1 MFNIYGM
8 VSFLNVGMLFCGLGE
23 TVLNNLFAALNL
35 PYVSSTTFKKRER
48 ETGIVF
54 EAVADKTCDDAIL
67 EEKRKY
73 VLKKIFDEII
83 L

>member
-8 VSFLNVGMLFCGLGE
+8 LSFLNVGMLFCGLGE

-35 PYVSSTTFKKRER
+35 PYVSPTTFKKRQR

-54 EAVADKTCDDAIL
+54 DAVADKTCDDAIL
-67 EEKRKY
+67 EGKKSMYRKN
-73 VLKKIFDEII
+73 L
-83 L
+83 